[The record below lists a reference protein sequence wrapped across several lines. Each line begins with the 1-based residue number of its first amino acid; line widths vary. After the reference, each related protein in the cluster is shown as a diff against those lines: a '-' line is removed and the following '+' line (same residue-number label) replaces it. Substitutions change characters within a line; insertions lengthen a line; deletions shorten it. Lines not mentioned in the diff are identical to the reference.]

1 MEKIYIDG
9 GVLWLDG
16 GSIILILYMKM
27 MDLVCRS
34 RIAIVCQGKPVPR
47 KRKGLIGEGVILR
60 LRVGSNVL
68 MRETDDCTI

>member
-1 MEKIYIDG
+1 MYIEDR
-9 GVLWLDG
+9 LSRLDG

-34 RIAIVCQGKPVPR
+34 RIAIIWERKPVPR

-60 LRVGSNVL
+60 LRVGSIVL
-68 MRETDDCTI
+68 LGEMNDCIL